1 LDRIFYGNPV
11 APFPAN
17 ALAVLLALASAVG
30 YGLGLTLTQLGLRH
44 VPPAT
49 GAAISIP
56 ASALLFVAAAPIG
69 LAGATPVWSAL
80 PIFAAVGLLFPAAAT
95 LLTFAA
101 NRRLG
106 PVITGSLGNLA
117 PVFAVV
123 LAFVLLG
130 EPLRL
135 GQMLGLAII
144 LAGVLALTGPPGR
157 AKAGWASWYV
167 ALPLVTAALRGCI
180 QPVIKLGL
188 AVWPSPFA
196 AVLTGYLVSAAV
208 VVTAL
213 RLRTGRWRPQ
223 ANARGLAWFAGVGI
237 CNGLAVLLMYA
248 ALARGPV
255 TIVSPLVATYP
266 LVTVAASALARH
278 AVDNQLRVTLGA
290 ALTVAGVGL
299 LLVS

>member
-1 LDRIFYGNPV
+1 
-11 APFPAN
+11 
-17 ALAVLLALASAVG
+17 
-30 YGLGLTLTQLGLRH
+30 
-44 VPPAT
+44 
-49 GAAISIP
+49 
-56 ASALLFVAAAPIG
+56 
-69 LAGATPVWSAL
+69 
-80 PIFAAVGLLFPAAAT
+80 
-95 LLTFAA
+95 
-101 NRRLG
+101 
-106 PVITGSLGNLA
+106 VITGSLGNLA
-117 PVFAVV
+117 PVFAVL

-144 LAGVLALTGPPGR
+144 LAGVLALTGLSGR
-157 AKAGWASWYV
+157 ATAGWASWYL
-167 ALPLVTAALRGCI
+167 ALPLVTAALRGFI

-188 AVWPSPFA
+188 AAWPSPFA
-196 AVLTGYLVSAAV
+196 AVLVGYLVSAAV

-223 ANARGLAWFAGVGI
+223 ANARGLAWFAGVGL

-255 TIVSPLVATYP
+255 AIVSPLVATYP

-278 AVDNQLRVTLGA
+278 AVDNQVRVIVGT

>member
-1 LDRIFYGNPV
+1 V
-11 APFPAN
+11 ATFPEN
-17 ALAVLLALASAVG
+17 APAVLLALASALG
-30 YGLGLTLTQLGLRH
+30 YGLGLTLTQFGLRD
-44 VPPAT
+44 VPPAA

-56 ASALLFVAAAPIG
+56 TSALLFIAAAPFG
-69 LAGATPVWSAL
+69 LAGATPAWTAL

-95 LLTFAA
+95 LITFAA
-101 NRRLG
+101 NQRLG

-117 PVFAVV
+117 PVFAVL

-130 EPLRL
+130 EPIRI
-135 GQMLGLAII
+135 GQMFGLAVI
-144 LAGVLALTGPPGR
+144 LAGVLALTAPRGG
-157 AKAGWASWYV
+157 ANAGWISWYV
-167 ALPLVTAALRGCI
+167 ALPLVTAALRGFI

-188 AVWPSPFA
+188 AIWPSPYA
-196 AVLTGYLVSAAV
+196 AVLIGYLVSSAV
-208 VVTAL
+208 VVAAL
-213 RLRTGRWRPQ
+213 RWRTGRWRPQ
-223 ANARGLAWFAGVGI
+223 ASARGLAWFAGVGL

-278 AVDNQLRVTLGA
+278 AVESQLRATLGA
-290 ALTVAGVGL
+290 ALTVVGVGL

>member
-1 LDRIFYGNPV
+1 MTGTAII
-11 APFPAN
+11 
-17 ALAVLLALASAVG
+17 LALASALG
-30 YGLGLTLTQLGLRH
+30 YGLGLTLTQLGLRD
-44 VPPAT
+44 VSPAA

-56 ASALLFVAAAPIG
+56 TSALLFVAAAPIG
-69 LAGATPVWSAL
+69 LAGTTPAWSAL
-80 PIFAAVGLLFPAAAT
+80 SIFLAVGLVFPAAAT
-95 LLTFAA
+95 LITFEA

-117 PVFAVV
+117 PVFAVL

-144 LAGVLALTGPPGR
+144 LAGVLALTSPGGP
-157 AKAGWASWYV
+157 AEAGWVSWYL
-167 ALPLVTAALRGCI
+167 ALPLVTAALRGFI

-196 AVLTGYLVSAAV
+196 AVLVGYLVSAAV
-208 VVTAL
+208 VVIAL

-290 ALTVAGVGL
+290 AITVVGVGL

>member
-1 LDRIFYGNPV
+1 MTGTAIV
-11 APFPAN
+11 
-17 ALAVLLALASAVG
+17 LALASALC
-30 YGLGLTLTQLGLRH
+30 YGLGLTLTQSGLRH
-44 VPPAT
+44 VAPAA

-56 ASALLFVAAAPIG
+56 TSALLFVAAAPIA
-69 LAGATPVWSAL
+69 LAGTTPVWTAL
-80 PIFAAVGLLFPAAAT
+80 PLFAAVGLLFPAAAT
-95 LLTFAA
+95 LLTFEA

-117 PVFAVV
+117 PVFAVL

-144 LAGVLALTGPPGR
+144 LAGVLALTGPRGR
-157 AKAGWASWYV
+157 PSTGWASWSV
-167 ALPLVTAALRGCI
+167 LLPLVTAALRGFI

-196 AVLTGYLVSAAV
+196 AVLVGYLVSAAV

-213 RLRTGRWRPQ
+213 RLRTGRWRP
-223 ANARGLAWFAGVGI
+223 AASARGFAWFAGVGV

-278 AVDNQLRVTLGA
+278 AVGDQMRVTLGA
-290 ALTVAGVGL
+290 ALTVVGVAL

>member
-1 LDRIFYGNPV
+1 MAATAIV
-11 APFPAN
+11 
-17 ALAVLLALASAVG
+17 LALASALF
-30 YGLGLTLTQLGLRH
+30 YGLGLTLTQSGLRH
-44 VPPAT
+44 VAPAA

-56 ASALLFVAAAPIG
+56 TSALMFVAAAPIG
-69 LAGATPVWSAL
+69 LAGTTPVWTAL
-80 PIFAAVGLLFPAAAT
+80 PVFAAVGLLFPAAAT
-95 LLTFAA
+95 LITFEA

-117 PVFAVV
+117 PVFAVL

-135 GQMLGLAII
+135 GHMLGLAII
-144 LAGVLALTGPPGR
+144 LAGVLALTGPRVRPST
-157 AKAGWASWYV
+157 GWASWSV
-167 ALPLVTAALRGCI
+167 LLPLVTAALRGFI

-196 AVLTGYLVSAAV
+196 AVLVGYLVSAAV

-213 RLRTGRWRPQ
+213 RLRTGRWRP
-223 ANARGLAWFAGVGI
+223 AASARGFAWFAGVGV

-278 AVDNQLRVTLGA
+278 TVGDQMRVTLGA
-290 ALTVAGVGL
+290 ALTVVGVAL

>member
-1 LDRIFYGNPV
+1 MTGV
-11 APFPAN
+11 AII
-17 ALAVLLALASAVG
+17 LALASAVG
-30 YGLGLTLTQLGLRH
+30 YGLGLTLTQLGLRDAS
-44 VPPAT
+44 PAA

-56 ASALLFVAAAPIG
+56 TSAVLFVAAAPLA
-69 LAGATPVWSAL
+69 LAGTTPVWSAL
-80 PIFAAVGLLFPAAAT
+80 PIFVAVGLVFPAAAT
-95 LLTFAA
+95 LITFAA

-117 PVFAVV
+117 PVFAVL
-123 LAFVLLG
+123 LAVVLLG

-144 LAGVLALTGPPGR
+144 LAGVLALTAPGGR
-157 AKAGWASWYV
+157 VQAGWVSWYV
-167 ALPLVTAALRGCI
+167 ALPLVTAALRGFI

-196 AVLTGYLVSAAV
+196 AVLIGYLVSAAV
-208 VVTAL
+208 VLTAL

-223 ANARGLAWFAGVGI
+223 ANARGFAWFAGVGV

-278 AVDNQLRVTLGA
+278 AVDNQVWVTVGA

>member
-1 LDRIFYGNPV
+1 MME
-11 APFPAN
+11 
-17 ALAVLLALASAVG
+17 AVVLALASALG
-30 YGLGLTLTQLGLRH
+30 YGLGLTLTQFGLRD
-44 VPPAT
+44 VPPAA

-56 ASALLFVAAAPIG
+56 TSALLFVAAAPFV
-69 LAGATPVWSAL
+69 LAGTTPAWTAL
-80 PIFAAVGLLFPAAAT
+80 LVFAAVGLFFPAAAT
-95 LLTFAA
+95 LITFEA

-117 PVFAVV
+117 PVFAVL
-123 LAFVLLG
+123 LAFVMLG
-130 EPLRL
+130 EPIRL

-144 LAGVLALTGPPGR
+144 LAGVLALTAPGGR
-157 AKAGWASWYV
+157 PQASWASW
-167 ALPLVTAALRGCI
+167 ALLLPFVTAALRGFV

-188 AVWPSPFA
+188 NVWPSPFA
-196 AVLTGYLVSAAV
+196 AVLVGYLVSAAV

-213 RLRTGRWRPQ
+213 RWRTGRWRPKT
-223 ANARGLAWFAGVGI
+223 NARGLAWFAGVGL

-278 AVDNQLRVTLGA
+278 AVESQLRATLGA
-290 ALTVAGVGL
+290 ALTVVGVGL

>member
-1 LDRIFYGNPV
+1 V
-11 APFPAN
+11 ATFPEH
-17 ALAVLLALASAVG
+17 ALPVLLALASALG
-30 YGLGLTLTQLGLRH
+30 YGLGLTLTQFGLRD

-56 ASALLFVAAAPIG
+56 TSALLFVAAAPVG
-69 LAGATPVWSAL
+69 LAGAIPAWSAV

-95 LLTFAA
+95 LLTFEA

-117 PVFAVV
+117 PVFAVL

-144 LAGVLALTGPPGR
+144 LAGVLAITGSPGR
-157 AKAGWASWYV
+157 GKAGWASWSV
-167 ALPLVTAALRGCI
+167 ALPLVTAALRGFI

-196 AVLTGYLVSAAV
+196 AVLVGYLVSAAV

-266 LVTVAASALARH
+266 LVTVAASALVRH
-278 AVDNQLRVTLGA
+278 AVDSQLRVTLGT
-290 ALTVAGVGL
+290 ALTVVGVGL
-299 LLVS
+299 LLVT

>member
-1 LDRIFYGNPV
+1 MTGV
-11 APFPAN
+11 AII
-17 ALAVLLALASAVG
+17 LALASAVG
-30 YGLGLTLTQLGLRH
+30 YGLGLTLTQLGLRD
-44 VPPAT
+44 VSPAT

-56 ASALLFVAAAPIG
+56 TSALLFVAAAPVG
-69 LAGATPVWSAL
+69 LAGTTPVWSAL
-80 PIFAAVGLLFPAAAT
+80 PIFVAVGLVFPAAAT
-95 LLTFAA
+95 LITFAA

-117 PVFAVV
+117 PVFAVL

-144 LAGVLALTGPPGR
+144 LAGVLALTGPVGR
-157 AKAGWASWYV
+157 AQAGWASWYL
-167 ALPLVTAALRGCI
+167 ALPLVTAALRGFI

-196 AVLTGYLVSAAV
+196 AVLVGYLVSAAV
-208 VVTAL
+208 VLTAL

-223 ANARGLAWFAGVGI
+223 ANARGLAWFAGVGV

-278 AVDNQLRVTLGA
+278 AVDNQLRATLGA
-290 ALTVAGVGL
+290 ALTVVGVAL
-299 LLVS
+299 LLIS

>member
-1 LDRIFYGNPV
+1 V
-11 APFPAN
+11 ATFPEN
-17 ALAVLLALASAVG
+17 APAVLLALASALG
-30 YGLGLTLTQLGLRH
+30 YGLGLTLTQFGLRD

-56 ASALLFVAAAPIG
+56 TSALLFVAAAPFG
-69 LAGATPVWSAL
+69 LAGTTPMWSAL
-80 PIFAAVGLLFPAAAT
+80 SIFAAVGLLFPAAAT
-95 LLTFAA
+95 LITFAA
-101 NRRLG
+101 NQRLG

-117 PVFAVV
+117 PVFAVL

-130 EPLRL
+130 EPIRV
-135 GQMLGLAII
+135 GQMFGLAII
-144 LAGVLALTGPPGR
+144 LAGVLALTGPGGR
-157 AKAGWASWYV
+157 PNAGWASWYV
-167 ALPLVTAALRGCI
+167 ALPLVTAALRGFI

-188 AVWPSPFA
+188 AVWPSPYA
-196 AVLTGYLVSAAV
+196 AVLVGYLVSSAV
-208 VVTAL
+208 VLTAL
-213 RLRTGRWRPQ
+213 RWRTGRWRAQ
-223 ANARGLAWFAGVGI
+223 ANARGLAWFAGVGL

-278 AVDNQLRVTLGA
+278 AVENQLRATLGA
-290 ALTVAGVGL
+290 ALTVVGVGL

>member
-1 LDRIFYGNPV
+1 MAGAAIV
-11 APFPAN
+11 
-17 ALAVLLALASAVG
+17 LALASALC
-30 YGLGLTLTQLGLRH
+30 YGLGLTLTQFGLRD
-44 VPPAT
+44 VPPAA

-56 ASALLFVAAAPIG
+56 TSTLLFVAAAPIG
-69 LAGATPVWSAL
+69 LAGTAPVWSAL

-95 LLTFAA
+95 LITFEA

-117 PVFAVV
+117 PVVAVL

-144 LAGVLALTGPPGR
+144 LAGVIVLTGPRGQQT
-157 AKAGWASWYV
+157 AGWTSWYV
-167 ALPLVTAALRGCI
+167 VLPFAAAALRGLI

-188 AVWPSPFA
+188 ALWPSPYA
-196 AVLTGYLVSAAV
+196 AVLVCYVISSAV

-213 RLRTGRWRPQ
+213 RLRTGRWRP
-223 ANARGLAWFAGVGI
+223 AASARGLRWFAGVGA

-255 TIVSPLVATYP
+255 SIVSPLVATYP
-266 LVTVAASALARH
+266 LVTVVASALARH
-278 AVDNQLRVTLGA
+278 AVGHQLRVTLGA

-299 LLVS
+299 LLVT

>member
-1 LDRIFYGNPV
+1 MTAAII
-11 APFPAN
+11 
-17 ALAVLLALASAVG
+17 LALASALC
-30 YGLGLTLTQLGLRH
+30 YGLGLTLTQFGLRD
-44 VPPAT
+44 VPPAA

-56 ASALLFVAAAPIG
+56 TSTLLFVAAAPIG
-69 LAGATPVWSAL
+69 LAGTTPVWTAL
-80 PIFAAVGLLFPAAAT
+80 PIFATVGLLFPAAAT
-95 LLTFAA
+95 LITFEA

-117 PVFAVV
+117 PVIAVL

-144 LAGVLALTGPPGR
+144 LAGVIVLTGPRGQQSS
-157 AKAGWASWYV
+157 GWTSWYV
-167 ALPLVTAALRGCI
+167 VLPLVVAALRGLI

-188 AVWPSPFA
+188 AQWPSPYA
-196 AVLTGYLVSAAV
+196 AVLVGYVISSAV

-213 RLRTGRWRPQ
+213 RLRTGRWRPA
-223 ANARGLAWFAGVGI
+223 ANALGLRWFAGVGV

-255 TIVSPLVATYP
+255 AIVSPLVATYP

-278 AVDNQLRVTLGA
+278 TVEHQLRVTLGA

-299 LLVS
+299 LLVT

>member
-1 LDRIFYGNPV
+1 MT
-11 APFPAN
+11 A
-17 ALAVLLALASAVG
+17 AVILALVSALC
-30 YGLGLTLTQLGLRH
+30 YGLGLTLTQFGLRD
-44 VPPAT
+44 VPPAA

-56 ASALLFVAAAPIG
+56 TSTLLFVAASPIG
-69 LAGATPVWSAL
+69 LAGTTPAWTAL
-80 PIFAAVGLLFPAAAT
+80 PIFAAVGLVFPAAAT
-95 LLTFAA
+95 LITFAA

-117 PVFAVV
+117 PVFAVL

-144 LAGVLALTGPPGR
+144 LAGVLVLTGLRVRPN
-157 AKAGWASWYV
+157 AGWASWYV
-167 ALPLVTAALRGCI
+167 VLPLVTAALRGFI

-188 AVWPSPFA
+188 AIWPSPYA
-196 AVLTGYLVSAAV
+196 AVLVGYLVSAAV

-213 RLRTGRWRPQ
+213 RLRTGRWRPT
-223 ANARGLAWFAGVGI
+223 ANARGLRWFAGVGA

-255 TIVSPLVATYP
+255 SIVSPLVATYP
-266 LVTVAASALARH
+266 LVTVVASALARH
-278 AVDNQLRVTLGA
+278 AVENQIRVTLGA

-299 LLVS
+299 LLAT

>member
-1 LDRIFYGNPV
+1 MAGTAII
-11 APFPAN
+11 
-17 ALAVLLALASAVG
+17 LALASALC
-30 YGLGLTLTQLGLRH
+30 YGLGLTLTQFGLRD
-44 VPPAT
+44 VPPAA

-56 ASALLFVAAAPIG
+56 TSTLLFVAAAPIG
-69 LAGATPVWSAL
+69 LAGTTPDWTAL

-95 LLTFAA
+95 LITFEA

-117 PVFAVV
+117 PVIAVL

-144 LAGVLALTGPPGR
+144 LAGVIVLTGPRGR
-157 AKAGWASWYV
+157 QNAGWISWYV
-167 ALPLVTAALRGCI
+167 LLPLAAAALRGLI

-188 AVWPSPFA
+188 ALWPSPYA
-196 AVLTGYLVSAAV
+196 AVLVGYVISSAV

-213 RLRTGRWRPQ
+213 RLRTGSWRPA
-223 ANARGLAWFAGVGI
+223 ANARGLRWFAGVGI

-255 TIVSPLVATYP
+255 SIVSPLVATYP
-266 LVTVAASALARH
+266 LVTVVASALARH
-278 AVDNQLRVTLGA
+278 AVGHQMRVTLGA

-299 LLVS
+299 LLVT

>member
-1 LDRIFYGNPV
+1 MSGAAII
-11 APFPAN
+11 
-17 ALAVLLALASAVG
+17 LALASAIG
-30 YGLGLTLTQLGLRH
+30 YGLGLTLTQFGLRD
-44 VPPAT
+44 VSPAA

-56 ASALLFVAAAPIG
+56 TSALLFVAVAPVG
-69 LAGATPVWSAL
+69 LAGTSPVWTAL
-80 PIFAAVGLLFPAAAT
+80 PIFAAVGLFFPAAAT
-95 LLTFAA
+95 LITFAA

-117 PVFAVV
+117 PVFAVL
-123 LAFVLLG
+123 LAVVLLD
-130 EPLRL
+130 EPLRP
-135 GQMLGLAII
+135 GQLVGLAVI
-144 LAGVLALTGPPGR
+144 LAGVLALTGFGARPT
-157 AKAGWASWYV
+157 AKWASWYL
-167 ALPLVTAALRGCI
+167 ALPLVTAALRGFV

-188 AVWPSPFA
+188 ALWPSPFA
-196 AVLTGYLVSAAV
+196 AVLVGYLVSAAV
-208 VVTAL
+208 VMTAL

-223 ANARGLAWFAGVGI
+223 ASARGFAWFAAVGL

-290 ALTVAGVGL
+290 AITVVGVGL
-299 LLVS
+299 LLIS

>member
-1 LDRIFYGNPV
+1 MTGTAII
-11 APFPAN
+11 
-17 ALAVLLALASAVG
+17 LALASALG
-30 YGLGLTLTQLGLRH
+30 YGLGLTLTQLGLRD
-44 VPPAT
+44 VSPAA

-56 ASALLFVAAAPIG
+56 TSALLFVAAAPIG
-69 LAGATPVWSAL
+69 LAGTTPAWSAL
-80 PIFAAVGLLFPAAAT
+80 SIFLAVGLVFPAAAT
-95 LLTFAA
+95 LITFEA

-117 PVFAVV
+117 PVFAVL

-144 LAGVLALTGPPGR
+144 LAGVLALTSPGGP
-157 AKAGWASWYV
+157 AEAGWVSWYL
-167 ALPLVTAALRGCI
+167 ALPLVTAALRGFI

-196 AVLTGYLVSAAV
+196 AVLVGYLVSAAV
-208 VVTAL
+208 VVIAL

-290 ALTVAGVGL
+290 AITVVGVGL
-299 LLVS
+299 LLIS